1 MSGAGRAPGCPPNGS
16 SRLPD
21 PSAPYPGAL
30 CGEICPP
37 GRLGGNRVAGS
48 RVVRR
53 QFVFLEVWSW
63 RKAQPRFTYRAPDR
77 GCLRRIRSFSTNA
90 AAAPRGRWAPWTA
103 NRRSHERDIEQRR
116 PTQPGHP
123 GQDRREAR
131 VAVRAGVAAG
141 HAAAFVRPVRPPGK
155 SRQTSANA
163 PLPAVENARSIAAAR
178 FPLLKIPGSAKARVR
193 RRERLRVAS
202 AFAGADV
209 SQAGRPVIARGS
221 MKAAEQPNQQ
231 NDGNGDADDPQ
242 Q

>member
-21 PSAPYPGAL
+21 RSAPYPGAL
-30 CGEICPP
+30 FRRDLPH
-37 GRLGGNRVAGS
+37 GRLGGNHVAGS

-53 QFVFLEVWSW
+53 QFVLLEVWSW
-63 RKAQPRFTYRAPDR
+63 RTAQPRFTYRVPDR
-77 GCLRRIRSFSTNA
+77 GCLQRMRSFSSNA
-90 AAAPRGRWAPWTA
+90 AAAPRGRWAPWIS
-103 NRRSHERDIEQRR
+103 RRNHERDIKQRR
-116 PTQPGHP
+116 PPQPGHP

-193 RRERLRVAS
+193 RRERLRGAS
-202 AFAGADV
+202 AFAGPDGEP
-209 SQAGRPVIARGS
+209 SGQAPHRPRVNESRR
-221 MKAAEQPNQQ
+221 AAKPAE
-231 NDGNGDADDPQ
+231 
-242 Q
+242 